1 MDISLAPDLA
11 YRFML
16 VFARVGVLVMLLPGF
31 GQNGIPTRIRLAF
44 ALLLTLL
51 MVPLVELPGFAVETW
66 PVGALVPM
74 IKEVL
79 IGLFIGLTV
88 RMILMATSVAG
99 STIANQMGLG
109 LAQSVDPT
117 QGIQGALF
125 ANFLGVLAVTLV
137 FVTDMHHVVIAAI
150 HDSYILFKPGI
161 IPPTS
166 DMAMM
171 AVMSMSDAFSLGV
184 RMAAPFLVFGLIFYV
199 GVGVLSRLMP
209 AIQIFFIAMPASI
222 LLGFV
227 LLALLLSTMMAVYHE
242 YFATL
247 LGRFL
252 AQ

>member
-1 MDISLAPDLA
+1 MEISLAPDLA

-31 GQNGIPTRIRLAF
+31 GQNGIPTRIRLVF
-44 ALLLTLL
+44 ALLLTLF
-51 MVPLVELPGFAVETW
+51 MVPLVELPGVSAQTW
-66 PVGALVPM
+66 PVGTLVPM
-74 IKEVL
+74 IKEIL

-88 RMILMATSVAG
+88 RMVLMATSVAG

-137 FVTDMHHVVIAAI
+137 FTTDMHHIVIAAI
-150 HDSYILFKPGI
+150 HDSYILFKPGL

-171 AVMSMSDAFSLGV
+171 AVMGMSEAFALGV

-199 GVGVLSRLMP
+199 GIGVLSRLMP

-227 LLALLLSTMMAVYHE
+227 LLGLLLTTIMAVYHD
-242 YFATL
+242 YFAML

>member
-1 MDISLAPDLA
+1 MEITLAPDLA

-31 GQNGIPTRIRLAF
+31 GQNGIPTRVRLAF
-44 ALLLTLL
+44 ALLMTLL
-51 MVPLVELPGFAVETW
+51 MVPLVELPAFASVSW
-66 PVGALVPM
+66 PIGALLPL
-74 IKEVL
+74 IKEIL

-88 RMILMATSVAG
+88 RMVLMATSVAG

-125 ANFLGVLAVTLV
+125 SNFLGVLALTLV
-137 FVTDMHHVVIAAI
+137 FANDLHHLVIAAI
-150 HDSYILFKPGI
+150 HDSYTLFTPGT
-161 IPPTS
+161 IPPAG
-166 DMAMM
+166 DMAMAAIMTM
-171 AVMSMSDAFSLGV
+171 AEAFTLGV
-184 RMAAPFLVFGLIFYV
+184 RMSAPFLVFGLIFYV

-209 AIQIFFIAMPASI
+209 QIQIFFIAMPASI

-227 LLALLLSTMMAVYHE
+227 LLALLLTTMMMVYHE
-242 YFATL
+242 YLSGL

-252 AQ
+252 A